1 MGFEVKTEGRYKGR
15 SEGVEVEVEAE
26 VDFGGR
32 WEWECG
38 RRWTVRRVPAKVLGP
53 MVKSMKRR
61 CAALKGARGGHF
73 EE

>member
-1 MGFEVKTEGRYKGR
+1 MEA
-15 SEGVEVEVEAE
+15 EAE

-38 RRWTVRRVPAKVLGP
+38 RRWTVRRVPAKALGP

-61 CAALKGARGGHF
+61 CAALKGACGGHF